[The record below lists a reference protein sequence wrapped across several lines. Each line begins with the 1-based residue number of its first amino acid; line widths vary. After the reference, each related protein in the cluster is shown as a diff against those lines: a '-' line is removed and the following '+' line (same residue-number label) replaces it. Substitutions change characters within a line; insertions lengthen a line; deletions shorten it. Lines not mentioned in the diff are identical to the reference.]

1 MLKIFPIDFIRQILE
16 QTLYK
21 EHLNNEYFFG
31 GYDQVNIA
39 SFYEQLKGQDEVDR
53 FVETYRDLSDQQ
65 NRTGLILNGVVLAP
79 ENPTI
84 TNLYSSLIVPL
95 TWTCSLRCT
104 LANRDQAIETI
115 NNLISEL
122 KGRKVDIAQLKCID
136 ENGHYCYKPFV
147 VGTIGENDE
156 KPSLENGDYIG
167 IVESNIGI
175 VERLSTIFDALEL
188 TNSNAKYVYCENDGK
203 IKVVDISKGGQFEPI
218 ETTVLT
224 YETDRNDYI
233 RNVYVK
239 LRGPFQSSSFLTP
252 LLNINDATVKYN
264 FDNDTSALVE
274 CSTEITR
281 YELVSGYPE
290 VVVKL
295 TPKRLFKDDDLE
307 DIELENYELYLKDF
321 NFVEDDGTYP
331 DIVFPPEH
339 ESFEKYKVSL
349 SFDAIRCDEP
359 RTLNAEEYCE
369 LSFGGSATLVNEKVK
384 LGNDLIKIKVS
395 KDKIVIA
402 NDNAQNITF
411 GQNEWYLEPLE
422 TPSGLNANTNPN
434 QLVSNLFKTNTH
446 TDAIALTIQYTF
458 VIDETKEILSQWF
471 DYGRYGTQ
479 GITIKD
485 ISPNMIYEITEY
497 WSSWGVYSPKTFKA
511 KLVENVDIE
520 NTESDTMTLS
530 LTFQIQGE
538 NN

>member
-31 GYDQVNIA
+31 GYDQVNIH

-84 TNLYSSLIVPL
+84 TNLYSSLIIPL
-95 TWTCSLRCT
+95 TWTCSIRCS
-104 LANRDQAIETI
+104 LANRDQATETI

-136 ENGHYCYKPFV
+136 AFGKYFYTPFI
-147 VGTIGENDE
+147 VGTIGENDGA
-156 KPSLENGDYIG
+156 PIIENGDYIG
-167 IVESNIGI
+167 DVGNANMVI
-175 VERLSTIFDALEL
+175 LTIAALGLKGVGFDTQKDYWL
-188 TNSNAKYVYCENDGK
+188 YCKHENK
-203 IKVVDISKGGQFEPI
+203 LKVVFIHNLNA
-218 ETTVLT
+218 T
-224 YETDRNDYI
+224 
-233 RNVYVK
+233 
-239 LRGPFQSSSFLTP
+239 FL
-252 LLNINDATVKYN
+252 
-264 FDNDTSALVE
+264 
-274 CSTEITR
+274 
-281 YELVSGYPE
+281 
-290 VVVKL
+290 
-295 TPKRLFKDDDLE
+295 
-307 DIELENYELYLKDF
+307 
-321 NFVEDDGTYP
+321 EDDGTHK
-331 DIVFPPEH
+331 DIIFPPEH

-359 RTLNAEEYCE
+359 RTLNANEYCE
-369 LSFGGSATLVNEKVK
+369 ISFGGSATLVNEKVK

-395 KDKIVIA
+395 KDKIVVA
-402 NDNAQNITF
+402 NDDTQNIVF
-411 GQNEWYLEPLE
+411 PSNAWYLEPLE

-434 QLVSNLFKTNTH
+434 QLVSNLFKTNSH
-446 TDAIALTIQYTF
+446 TDSVALTIQYTF
-458 VIDETKEILSQWF
+458 IIDETKEILSQWF

-479 GITIKD
+479 GITVND

-511 KLVENVDIE
+511 KLVENVDNE